1 MQLNGSAVRGADPTD
16 PLRCGGWVAMRRIHT
31 LARHLAGRTRAPVRG
46 LASSAPDSR
55 APVAL
60 IVGAGDATG
69 GAIARRFARDGF
81 TVCAVRRNGDKLAG
95 LIDDISASGG
105 AARAYGVDARKEE
118 EVAEMVASIERDVG
132 PIDVCVHNIGANVR
146 FPILDTTSRV
156 YFKCW
161 EMVAM
166 SAFLVGREVARA
178 QVERGHGTIIFTGAT
193 ASTRGRAGFSA
204 FSGAMHGKRSLA
216 QSMAHELGPKGIHV
230 AHGEPRQVATTS
242 AAHTAHRRGPNTNTQ
257 SVAHRHLG
265 NHLRYGHPARQKP
278 TYPPRPTALS
288 VVIDGAIDTEWI
300 HTNFG
305 TCGVEGPSRRP
316 TEPTTL
322 HRHRHRHRHRHPRTH
337 APPLS
342 PSRDGRES
350 GPGRGPPQTGR
361 YRGEL
366 RAPTS
371 SAEERVDP
379 RDGPA
384 AVLRE
389 ILDRREPQG
398 ALRSGAGPVF

>member
-1 MQLNGSAVRGADPTD
+1 
-16 PLRCGGWVAMRRIHT
+16 MRRIHT
-31 LARHLAGRTRAPVRG
+31 LARHLAGGRALAPTPIRG

-95 LIDDISASGG
+95 LVDEIEASGG
-105 AARAYGVDARKEE
+105 SALAYGVDARKEE

-132 PIDVCVHNIGANVR
+132 PIDVAVHNIGANVR
-146 FPILDTTSRV
+146 FPILDTTPRV

-178 QVERGHGTIIFTGAT
+178 QVERGRGSILFTGAT

-230 AHGEPRQVATTS
+230 AHGENVAAAAAAAAGDDHPPSPPTITTHHHHHPS
-242 AAHTAHRRGPNTNTQ
+242 SPPPSQ
-257 SVAHRHLG
+257 S
-265 NHLRYGHPARQKP
+265 
-278 TYPPRPTALS
+278 
-288 VVIDGAIDTEWI
+288 
-300 HTNFG
+300 
-305 TCGVEGPSRRP
+305 
-316 TEPTTL
+316 
-322 HRHRHRHRHRHPRTH
+322 
-337 APPLS
+337 
-342 PSRDGRES
+342 
-350 GPGRGPPQTGR
+350 
-361 YRGEL
+361 
-366 RAPTS
+366 
-371 SAEERVDP
+371 
-379 RDGPA
+379 
-384 AVLRE
+384 
-389 ILDRREPQG
+389 
-398 ALRSGAGPVF
+398 